1 MVILVKLLSFVRPPN
16 QYTDEDI
23 QENNQGKN
31 IVQKVKLV
39 PSFLVFTAIIAIFS
53 VFVPSNT
60 FAMGKKPELMDLRK
74 DVFVVA
80 IPTYPGFAIPFIA
93 EKKGFFSNQKV
104 VLKRID
110 DPAII
115 NSGIIK
121 GEIDGTFTST
131 DSFVLAA
138 AQGVDAQAVLLAD
151 ESYGADGIVV
161 KKNIKNIGELKGK
174 KIALNIGWPGHF
186 FLLYNLDKVGLTPGD
201 VTIINMDADK
211 AGAAF
216 VSGKLDAAVTWE
228 PWLSKA
234 REYTD
239 GKVLVSTKDIR
250 GIIIDPLIV
259 SSATI
264 LKYPGSV
271 QAFVD
276 GYYKA
281 FKWYMENK
289 TEGNSIMANA
299 FGLAQEEFE
308 AMISSSF
315 LLGPAESKKMLQRGG
330 DIEKLF
336 TMSAALWTASKVID
350 KKPETI
356 TLPVNAEFIR

>member
-1 MVILVKLLSFVRPPN
+1 MQNSRQLVRLIVFFFIGLLLTVLESDK
-16 QYTDEDI
+16 T
-23 QENNQGKN
+23 
-31 IVQKVKLV
+31 L
-39 PSFLVFTAIIAIFS
+39 
-53 VFVPSNT
+53 
-60 FAMGKKPELMDLRK
+60 AMGKAPEHVAGIK
-74 DVFVVA
+74 ETFVVA

-93 EKKGFFSNQKV
+93 EKKGYFGNQKV
-104 VLKRID
+104 ILKRID

-121 GEIDGTFTST
+121 GEIDGSFTST

-138 AQGVDAQAVLLAD
+138 LQGVNAQAILLAD

-161 KKNIKNIGELKGK
+161 KKSIKTVEELKGK
-174 KIALNIGWPGHF
+174 QVALNIGWPGHF
-186 FLLYNLDKVGLTPGD
+186 FLLYNLDKVGLSPND

-234 REYTD
+234 AENPD
-239 GKVLVSTKDIR
+239 GNVLISTKDIR

-259 SSATI
+259 RSDTI
-264 LKYPGSV
+264 RNFPGSV

-276 GYYKA
+276 GYYMA
-281 FKWYMENK
+281 YKWYMENRA
-289 TEGNSIMANA
+289 EGDSIMARA
-299 FGLAQEEFE
+299 LGLEQEDFE
-308 AMISSSF
+308 AMIRNSI
-315 LLGPAESKKMLQRGG
+315 LLGPTESKKLLQPGG

-336 TMSAALWTASKVID
+336 RKAAALWFKSGVID
-350 KKPETI
+350 NMPGSEVA
-356 TLPVNAEFIR
+356 PVSARFIR